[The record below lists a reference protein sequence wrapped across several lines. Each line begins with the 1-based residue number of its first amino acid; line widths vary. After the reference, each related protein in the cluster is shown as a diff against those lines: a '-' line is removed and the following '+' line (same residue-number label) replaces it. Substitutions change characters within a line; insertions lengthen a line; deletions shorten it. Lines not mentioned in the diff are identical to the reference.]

1 MLRYLEIVIISM
13 GSIIILSCNATA
25 NKWRVEAPAF
35 NHLMDSLK
43 DITLLDVRTQEEWE
57 KGVIRQPVML
67 DYYRKDF
74 KYKLLELPKDK
85 PVFIYCHTGF
95 RSQKTRKWLNKNGYA
110 EVYDLKSG
118 IVGWKQSGYSIDTF
132 NHFSGYEK
140 STQ

>member
-1 MLRYLEIVIISM
+1 MLRYLVIVIVSM
-13 GSIIILSCNATA
+13 GSIIMVSCYATA
-25 NKWRVEAPAF
+25 NKWRVEASAF

-43 DITLLDVRTQEEWE
+43 DVTLLDVRTQEEWQ
-57 KGVIRQPVML
+57 KGVIRHPVML

-85 PVFIYCHTGF
+85 PVFIYCHTGL
-95 RSQKTRKWLNKNGYA
+95 RSQQTRKWLIKNGYS

-118 IVGWKQSGYSIDTF
+118 IVGWKQSGYSIDSIDS
-132 NHFSGYEK
+132 FSFFAK